1 HFVYDLPFGTG
12 KPWLGANPLRYVAGG
27 WTIAMIGTWQSGPPE
42 TVTTQTNNCNCFSAG
57 AQRPDVLGNPNL
69 SSENPKV
76 AQWFNTAMFAQPAAY
91 TFGNAAVGI
100 VRGPGLVNFDSS
112 ILRNF
117 RVTERIHAEV
127 RGEFFNAFNHTNLGN
142 PGTALGAA
150 AFGVIS

>member
-1 HFVYDLPFGTG
+1 
-12 KPWLGANPLRYVAGG
+12 LRYVVGG
-27 WTIAMIGTWQSGPPE
+27 WSLANIGTWQSGPPE

-69 SSENPKV
+69 SSGRTV
-76 AQWFNTAMFAQPAAY
+76 AQWFNTAMFAQPSAY

-100 VRGPGLVNFDSS
+100 VRGPGLVDFDSS
-112 ILRNF
+112 IVRNF

-127 RGEFFNAFNHTNLGN
+127 RGEFFNIFNHTNLGN

-150 AFGVIS
+150 AFGVISSAGPARQIELGARILF